1 MSNDL
6 STSELLSESAG
17 YESGLTA
24 VLAHSMLGTVTAIRG
39 AIDLARAET
48 STSMSRDSLL
58 LLAVQ
63 RVEFLTA
70 QLRDLAAGVPGSLV
84 SVEDPASP
92 YGAGTVEEGTQVELY
107 SAFDRTWSAGF
118 EIASVVDVGYR
129 VRRLSDGSLLPGYTT
144 SSDLRT
150 IDCRDSRPPSSGDS
164 IDR

>member
-70 QLRDLAAGVPGSLV
+70 QLRDLASGFPEGLGAGGEPGGR
-84 SVEDPASP
+84 
-92 YGAGTVEEGTQVELY
+92 YGAGIVEEGTEVELY
-107 SAFDRTWSAGF
+107 SAFDRTWSA
-118 EIASVVDVGYR
+118 
-129 VRRLSDGSLLPGYTT
+129 
-144 SSDLRT
+144 
-150 IDCRDSRPPSSGDS
+150 
-164 IDR
+164 

>member
-6 STSELLSESAG
+6 STSELSSASAR

-58 LLAVQ
+58 LLATQ
-63 RVEFLTA
+63 RVDFLTS

-84 SVEDPASP
+84 PVERPASRNGP
-92 YGAGTVEEGTQVELY
+92 GVVEEGTQVE
-107 SAFDRTWSAGF
+107 
-118 EIASVVDVGYR
+118 
-129 VRRLSDGSLLPGYTT
+129 
-144 SSDLRT
+144 
-150 IDCRDSRPPSSGDS
+150 
-164 IDR
+164 